1 MATAKPQSMVTV
13 ERRGP
18 VALLTLPAPAW
29 SSVGVGA
36 VAALARE
43 CERIRDDAAVRAVI
57 ISGEGDAF
65 CGDWSRTVDAKADQ
79 DGGACC
85 TAFQPLAD
93 LPQPVIAAINGPAHG
108 AGLELALAADV
119 RIAAD
124 TATFLLCAGESLPL
138 AGGLTRLSRAIGR
151 SAATWMALSGS
162 ILSAAEALN
171 AGLVSA
177 VLPPAELLPEAERLA
192 AVIASRGPIAT
203 RYAKEAL
210 RHGPDLTLS
219 QALRYETDL
228 TIILQTTADRAE
240 GVAAFVEKREP
251 RFEGR

>member
-1 MATAKPQSMVTV
+1 MAQSSVTL
-13 ERRGP
+13 ERLGH
-18 VALLTLPAPAW
+18 VALLTLPPRAW
-29 SSVGVGA
+29 RNVGVRA
-36 VAALARE
+36 FSSLAQTCEAL
-43 CERIRDDAAVRAVI
+43 RDDEGVRAVI
-57 ISGEGDAF
+57 LTGEGDCF
-65 CGDWSRTVDAKADQ
+65 CGDWSQMVGAKLDQ
-79 DGGACC
+79 RNGDCC
-85 TAFQPLAD
+85 SAFQPIAD

-203 RYAKEAL
+203 RFAKEAL
-210 RHGPDLTLS
+210 RHGPDLTLP

-240 GVAAFVEKREP
+240 GVAAFVEKRDP